1 MKEDYGANRVLNFD
15 SVLYEHNELINL
27 KKKRVLNDYYFINKI
42 FLIRIKPIKSKSPY
56 LRKFF

>member
-27 KKKRVLNDYYFINKI
+27 KNRVLNDYYFINKI

-56 LRKFF
+56 SRKFF